1 MASFLASTC
10 WPTRFLARWLA
21 VFFGASL
28 AGLVLSAFVHRHPAV
43 KPAPPLP
50 VARVQVNLRA
60 VEIYADGARATV
72 PALVSTGGTGD
83 KPIPESDQGALS
95 VNAKKPTAI
104 SRMPGSKLWLIFQW
118 QNRSE
123 PRLINPWPHS
133 TITYQVE
140 FRLNRPDP
148 SKSHAKTTQNL
159 ITAQRRAERSHA

>member
-10 WPTRFLARWLA
+10 WPTRFFAKWLA

-28 AGLVLSAFVHRHPAV
+28 VGIVLSAFTHRHPAA
-43 KPAPPLP
+43 KPLPPPP

-60 VEIYADGARATV
+60 FEIYADGTREAV

-95 VNAKKPTAI
+95 VNPKKPTAI

-118 QNRSE
+118 QGHSE

-140 FRLNRPDP
+140 FRLGRTRPQKLP
-148 SKSHAKTTQNL
+148 NPTT
-159 ITAQRRAERSHA
+159 AHRRAERSYA

>member
-10 WPTRFLARWLA
+10 WPTRFFAKWLA

-28 AGLVLSAFVHRHPAV
+28 VGIVLSAFTHRHPAP
-43 KPAPPLP
+43 KLTPPPP

-60 VEIYADGARATV
+60 VEIYADGTRALV

-95 VNAKKPTAI
+95 VLPQKLTAI

-118 QNRSE
+118 QGHSE

-140 FRLNRPDP
+140 FRLGRPHP
-148 SKSHAKTTQNL
+148 AKTQNTK
-159 ITAQRRAERSHA
+159 TAQRRAERSYV

>member
-10 WPTRFLARWLA
+10 WPTRFFAKWLA

-28 AGLVLSAFVHRHPAV
+28 IGLVLSWFVHRHPAA
-43 KPAPPLP
+43 KPVPPV

-60 VEIYADGARATV
+60 VEIYADGTRALV

-83 KPIPESDQGALS
+83 KPIPESDQGPLS
-95 VNAKKPTAI
+95 VNPKKPTAI

-118 QNRSE
+118 QGRSE
-123 PRLINPWPHS
+123 SRLINPWPHS

-140 FRLNRPDP
+140 FRLNRSHP
-148 SKSHAKTTQNL
+148 SRLQHLKTAQSLATP
-159 ITAQRRAERSHA
+159 QRRAERTHA

>member
-10 WPTRFLARWLA
+10 WPTRFFAKWLA

-28 AGLVLSAFVHRHPAV
+28 VGIVLSAFTHRHPAV
-43 KPAPPLP
+43 KPPAPPP

-60 VEIYADGARATV
+60 IEIFADGTRALV

-95 VNAKKPTAI
+95 VSKKPTAI
-104 SRMPGSKLWLIFQW
+104 SRMPGTKLWLIFQW
-118 QNRSE
+118 QGHTE

-140 FRLNRPDP
+140 FRLNRPHP
-148 SKSHAKTTQNL
+148 PKSQTK
-159 ITAQRRAERSHA
+159 TAQRRAERSYA

>member
-10 WPTRFLARWLA
+10 WPTRFFAKWLA

-28 AGLVLSAFVHRHPAV
+28 AGIVLSAFTHRHPAL
-43 KPAPPLP
+43 KPMPPPP

-60 VEIYADGARATV
+60 VEIYADGTRALV

-95 VNAKKPTAI
+95 VSPKKLTAI
-104 SRMPGSKLWLIFQW
+104 SRTPGSKLWLIFQW
-118 QNRSE
+118 QGHSE
-123 PRLINPWPHS
+123 PRLINPWPQS

-140 FRLNRPDP
+140 FRLGRPRP
-148 SKSHAKTTQNL
+148 AKAQNF
-159 ITAQRRAERSHA
+159 IPAQRRAERSYA